1 MSYIYI
7 DMCVYDAQTYS
18 IYYYLQIILESY
30 FSFLSFSFCFCI
42 QPCNIS
48 YKSKN
53 KQVYVTID
61 LLKTR
66 IRLLRLLLL

>member
-1 MSYIYI
+1 
-7 DMCVYDAQTYS
+7 MCVYDAQTYS
-18 IYYYLQIILESY
+18 IYYYLQILLESY

-42 QPCNIS
+42 QHCNMS
-48 YKSKN
+48 HKNKN

-66 IRLLRLLLL
+66 IHLLRSLLL